1 MEDSMNIGI
10 MGCSGYAGRQLL
22 NILQAHEK
30 VSLKALSSNTYAG
43 KYAKNVFKLSQYEG
57 NIIIDSDIEFIKK
70 AKSCDVVFL
79 ALPHKTSMSYTGPL
93 LELNKKLRIIDLSA
107 DYRFE
112 DGAVYEKWYDCNHQD
127 KNNLENSCYGL
138 TEMNRSKL
146 MDSKVIGNPGC
157 YPTSVLLGLLPLLHS
172 GKLNLNSIIID
183 SKSGY
188 TGAGVK
194 PEGYKMLAEGIDN
207 VYPYGGTRHRHIGEI
222 ENTIEKLTHSKAN
235 IQFIPNLIPVKR
247 GIITN
252 IFVDMQV
259 KMDYS
264 EVISKYKIY
273 YANEKFVKV
282 HDEIPK
288 LSWSV
293 GTNEC
298 HIGLLVDERTNRIII
313 TSTIDNLIKGA
324 SGQAVQNMNVMLGF
338 DEDEGLKYINQK
350 I

>member
-1 MEDSMNIGI
+1 MNVGI

-22 NILQAHEK
+22 NILVAHKK

-43 KYAKNVFKLSQYEG
+43 MQAKDVFKLSQYSG
-57 NIIIDSDIEFIKK
+57 DIVIDSDVEFLKK
-70 AKSCDVVFL
+70 AECCDVVFL
-79 ALPHKTSMSYTGPL
+79 ALPHKTSMAYAGKL
-93 LELNKKLRIIDLSA
+93 LEINKKLIIIDLSA
-107 DYRFE
+107 DYRFK
-112 DGAVYEKWYDCNHQD
+112 DSAVYESWYDCDHQD
-127 KNNLENSCYGL
+127 KKNLENSCYGL
-138 TEMNRSKL
+138 TEMNRDELPGS
-146 MDSKVIGNPGC
+146 SVVGNPGC
-157 YPTSVLLGLLPLLHS
+157 YPTSVLLGLLPILDSDTLD
-172 GKLNLNSIIID
+172 LNSIIID

-207 VYPYGGTRHRHIGEI
+207 VYPYGGTEHRHIGEI
-222 ENTIEKLTHSKAN
+222 ENTIEKITHSKAI
-235 IQFIPNLIPVKR
+235 IQFVPNLIPVKR

-252 IFVDMQV
+252 IYINMTV
-259 KMDYS
+259 KMTYS
-264 EVISKYKIY
+264 EVLNKYKTY
-273 YANEKFVKV
+273 YTKEKFVKV

-293 GTNEC
+293 GTNNC

-313 TSTIDNLIKGA
+313 TTTIDNLIKGA

-338 DEDEGLKYINQK
+338 DEEEGLQYINQN